1 MTWDFLIFGFL
12 CVAVVGYN
20 SLVVYYWLG
29 SILSRDLLWRTFSKE
44 MLPGM
49 VLAAFTS
56 LMLFAFWM
64 LADLMGYTT
73 IWWPNVPVL

>member
-1 MTWDFLIFGFL
+1 MTWDFLIFCFL

-29 SILSRDLLWRTFSKE
+29 SMLSRDLLWRTFSKE